1 MGGCDLIGVSTHG
14 RTGLLRLIM
23 GSVAEKILNST
34 KLPLLVVRHHHG
46 EARDQEEH
54 EGAEV

>member
-1 MGGCDLIGVSTHG
+1 
-14 RTGLLRLIM
+14 M

-46 EARDQEEH
+46 EAQDQEEP
-54 EGAEV
+54 EEAEV